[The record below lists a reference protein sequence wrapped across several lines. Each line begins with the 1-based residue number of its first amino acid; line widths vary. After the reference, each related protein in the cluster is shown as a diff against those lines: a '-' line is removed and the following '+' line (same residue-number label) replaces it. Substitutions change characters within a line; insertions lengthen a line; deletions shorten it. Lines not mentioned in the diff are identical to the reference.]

1 MTSALHPAIPHP
13 VCDVSL
19 VIPTYN
25 ESANLPILAERLA
38 AALDG
43 RDWELVV
50 VDDDSPDRTW
60 EVAENLSPR
69 FPVRAIRRI
78 GRRGLSSAVVEGLH
92 GAYGKK
98 LVVMDADLQHDPTR
112 VPALID
118 SLDNHQVAVGSRY
131 VDQGSTG
138 EWGGRRLAYS
148 KFATLL
154 CRLFLGIGVSDP
166 MSGFFALRK
175 DYFLSIAEALRP
187 RGYKILMEILF
198 RGKPERVEEVPI
210 VFGKRL
216 AGESKLGSIVA
227 VDYVISLMEM
237 RVGIELRQFIRYAV
251 VGLTGV
257 VVNLA
262 ALHGLLY
269 IDQSLGADYSL
280 RASIIA
286 TVLAMVSNYFLNN
299 FWTFRDFRLTGRN
312 QLGGMIRFA
321 GVSGTGAL
329 INISVT
335 WFLQS
340 VTNGVLPL
348 TVATLIG
355 IAISTVWNFELN
367 SRITWKTV

>member
-1 MTSALHPAIPHP
+1 MTSAAHTAIPHP
-13 VCDVSL
+13 VCDVSI

-38 AALDG
+38 AALAG

-60 EVAENLSPR
+60 EVAEHLSPHY
-69 FPVRAIRRI
+69 PVRAIRRI

-118 SLDNHQVAVGSRY
+118 SLDNNQVAVGSRY

-148 KFATLL
+148 KFATML

-175 DYFLSIAEALRP
+175 DYFTAIAGALRP
-187 RGYKILMEILF
+187 RGYKILMEILY

-227 VDYVISLMEM
+227 VDYVISLLEM

-251 VGLTGV
+251 VGLSGV

-262 ALHGLLY
+262 VLHGLKY
-269 IDQSLGADYSL
+269 FNQSMNENYSL

-286 TVLAMVSNYFLNN
+286 TIFAMISNYFLNN

-312 QLGGMIRFA
+312 QLSGMIRFA

-340 VTNGVLPL
+340 VTNGGLPL

-355 IAISTVWNFELN
+355 IVISTVWNFELN
-367 SRITWKTV
+367 SRVTWKSV